1 MLEWL
6 QNHQIVATTLA
17 AVSVLTFVATLIGVP
32 IFAVRIPPDY
42 FVDDAQKTGAAGEK
56 SALARLTLGLLKT
69 VLGIVLIL
77 IGILMLVLPGQGIL
91 TILMGLILVNF
102 PGTSRLVCWM
112 LTRPPVWRSI
122 NWLRKRAGRPAL
134 AESSCRRACVPEK

>member
-17 AVSVLTFVATLIGVP
+17 AVSVLTFVATLIAVP
-32 IFAVRIPPDY
+32 IFAVRIPADY
-42 FVDDAQKTGAAGEK
+42 FVDGVQKTGAVDDQP
-56 SALARLTLGLLKT
+56 ALTRLILGLLKT
-69 VLGIVLIL
+69 VLGIVLI
-77 IGILMLVLPGQGIL
+77 IVGILMLVLPGQGIL
-91 TILMGLILVNF
+91 TILVGLILVDF
-102 PGTSRLVCWM
+102 PGTSRLVCWL

-134 AESSCRRACVPEK
+134 AESSCRRRVRI